1 MEPTRIQ
8 GESVQP
14 QKISS
19 LIILFFAFLV
29 TLSARASEDIDSH
42 ALSFKAWKEQ
52 QVLMAQNKLLRISAE
67 LEVIKPSTEPKKDSP
82 EKESLKEKAAQRFYR
97 AQGKSQV
104 DRLKT
109 ELKLAKNSVETAT
122 ELTFDDYIAV
132 YLPTLTHTPE
142 AIDTLVESMSREEIS
157 KILKEVLKKQ
167 SDQRDK
173 KANSPSKLNGFWVG
187 QADSN

>member
-1 MEPTRIQ
+1 MEPTCFQ
-8 GESVQP
+8 GENVQS

-19 LIILFFAFLV
+19 LIILLFAFII
-29 TLSARASEDIDSH
+29 TLSARASEEDGH

-52 QVLMAQNKLLRISAE
+52 QVLTAQNKLLRISAE
-67 LEVIKPSTEPKKDSP
+67 LEVAKASSTPQKETP

-97 AQGKSQV
+97 AQGKSQIE
-104 DRLKT
+104 RLKN
-109 ELKLAKNSVETAT
+109 EFKLAKNSVETAT

-142 AIDTLVESMSREEIS
+142 VIDSLVESMSREEIS

-173 KANSPSKLNGFWVG
+173 SANASSKLSGLWVG
-187 QADSN
+187 QAASN